1 MIEGKEEPK
10 RPQDNLFLMRYIA
23 VQRGSYPYLKMLVNG
38 KKVDIEDFLAQDMD
52 KRKQYNITFE
62 I

>member
-1 MIEGKEEPK
+1 MIEEKKINP
-10 RPQDNLFLMRYIA
+10 DNFFLMRYIA
-23 VQRGSYPYLKMLVNG
+23 VQREIHPMIKMLVNG
-38 KKVDIEDFLAQDMD
+38 KQVDIDNFLSQDMD

>member
-1 MIEGKEEPK
+1 
-10 RPQDNLFLMRYIA
+10 
-23 VQRGSYPYLKMLVNG
+23 MLVNG
-38 KKVDIEDFLAQDMD
+38 KNVDIDNFLAQDMD